1 MSSAPAEPKQE
12 PTGGAKALA
21 ARLLAVQ
28 ALYQNQ
34 QNQKPVDVLID
45 EYLRHRTGMEIDGT
59 ALTAPDGMLL
69 KKIIS
74 GVHERRSE
82 LEGIVKANLKRPQE
96 GSGRE
101 IEPLLKSII
110 MAATYELLAHQDIDF
125 PVIINDYLHVT
136 HAFYDKMEAGL
147 VNGVLDPIARQLRS

>member
-1 MSSAPAEPKQE
+1 MSASPPEIKTK
-12 PTGGAKALA
+12 PTGGEKALA

-45 EYLRHRTGMEIDGT
+45 EYLRHRTGMEIDGA
-59 ALTAPDGMLL
+59 ALTAPDGVLL

-82 LEGIVKANLKRPQE
+82 LEDIVKANIKRPQE
-96 GSGRE
+96 GSGRD
-101 IEPLLKSII
+101 IEPLLKAII
-110 MAATYELLAHQDIDF
+110 MAASYELLAHQDIDF